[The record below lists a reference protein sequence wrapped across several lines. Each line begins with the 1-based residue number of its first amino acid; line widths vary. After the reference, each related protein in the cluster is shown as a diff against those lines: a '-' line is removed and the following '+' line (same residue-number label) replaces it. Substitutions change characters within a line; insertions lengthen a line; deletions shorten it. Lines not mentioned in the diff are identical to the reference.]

1 MPRSTLRRAPAA
13 FVLALALLAALASL
27 AACVTSGGDSDDAQP
42 LKIGV
47 LMDFTDG
54 SAEVAR
60 DRRRGVEL
68 AVKHVNDAG
77 GVLGLT
83 TQMAVG
89 DTTSDPRVGVDAARR
104 LVEEEGVHAIVG
116 PNTSANALA
125 VAEEVIGPADIPTV
139 SFSATSPMLTEAA
152 DNDFLFR
159 TALSDKAQGPALARL
174 TRERGFDNVGLIYV
188 NDAYGQ
194 GLARAFE
201 DAWEGEIRSAAFERG
216 QPQFASELRDT
227 ASGGAQALVVI
238 AFETDA
244 ANIVRQAIDGGIY
257 DSFTF
262 GDAAKRLNL
271 VRTIGGARLGDMY
284 GAGPGSA
291 PGNESS
297 AAWSAAYTAEYGEPT
312 SNSYVKEAYDA
323 TIALA
328 LAAQAAGGVDGALIR
343 DQLRAVGGAPGRVIT
358 ADPASIA
365 DGLRVLAEGGE
376 VDYEGAATTLDWDE
390 NGDLLRGYVGVWRFT
405 EDERIE
411 DLSSMPFEF
420 AP

>member
-77 GVLGLT
+77 GVLGLPA
-83 TQMAVG
+83 QMAVG
-89 DTTSDPRVGVDAARR
+89 DTTSDPQVGVETARR

-125 VAEEVIGPADIPTV
+125 VAEEVIGPAGVPTV

-159 TALSDKAQGPALARL
+159 TALSDKAQGPALAQL

-194 GLARAFE
+194 GLARAFG
-201 DAWEGEIRSAAFERG
+201 DAWEGEIRSVAFERG

-244 ANIVRQAIDGGIY
+244 VNIVRQAIDGGIY

-297 AAWSAAYTAEYGEPT
+297 VAWSAAYAAEYGEATT
-312 SNSYVKEAYDA
+312 SSYVKEAYDA

-328 LAAQAAGGVDGALIR
+328 LAAQAAGDVDGALIR

-358 ADPASIA
+358 ADSASIA

-376 VDYEGAATTLDWDE
+376 VDYEGVATTLDWDE